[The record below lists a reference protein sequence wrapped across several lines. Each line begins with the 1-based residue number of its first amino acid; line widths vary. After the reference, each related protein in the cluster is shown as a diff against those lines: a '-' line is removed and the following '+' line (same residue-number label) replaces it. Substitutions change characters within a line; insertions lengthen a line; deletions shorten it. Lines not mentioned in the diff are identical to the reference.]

1 MKLVSKLRSV
11 LDPIDK
17 EFQSKDNLQL
27 AAVLIPI
34 FLKDEKV
41 LFTKRTELVKHHQ
54 GQIAFPGGRFDDKDE
69 NLLATALRETRE
81 EVGIKHET
89 IEIVGKLDPADTIS
103 NHHVHP
109 YVGIIS
115 DDVTIKI
122 NPDEVAEYFFVPLSK
137 LLEKETLKQG
147 EFEGETRFYY
157 SVNEYKI
164 WGITAGI
171 LSDLLTRLKS
181 I

>member
-1 MKLVSKLRSV
+1 MNLISKLRSV
-11 LDPIDK
+11 LDPIDR
-17 EFQSKDNLQL
+17 EFQLKDNLRL

-41 LFTKRTELVKHHQ
+41 LFTKRTEQVKHHQ
-54 GQIAFPGGRFDDKDE
+54 GQIAFPGGRFEDKDE
-69 NLLATALRETRE
+69 NLLTTALRETHE
-81 EVGIKHET
+81 EVGIKPGAV
-89 IEIVGKLDPADTIS
+89 EILGKLNPADTIS
-103 NHHVHP
+103 HHHVHP
-109 YVGIIS
+109 YVGTIS
-115 DDVTIKI
+115 EDVSLEI
-122 NPDEVAEYFFVPLSK
+122 NLDEVAEYFFVPLSQ
-137 LLEKETLKQG
+137 LLAEETLKQG
-147 EFEGETRFYY
+147 EFDGENRFYY

>member
-1 MKLVSKLRSV
+1 MNLVSKFQSV

-17 EFQSKDNLQL
+17 KFQSKDNLRL

-34 FLKDEKV
+34 FLKDERV

-54 GQIAFPGGRFDDKDE
+54 GQIAFPGGRFEDKDQ
-69 NLLATALRETRE
+69 NLLTTALRETNE
-81 EVGIKHET
+81 EVGIKPDA
-89 IEIVGKLDPADTIS
+89 IEIVGKLDPTDTIS
-103 NHHVHP
+103 HHQVHP

-115 DDVTIKI
+115 DNVTIKI

-137 LLEKETLKQG
+137 LLEKETLRQG
-147 EFEGETRFYY
+147 NFEGETRFYY
-157 SVNEYKI
+157 SVNEHKI

-171 LSDLLTRLKS
+171 LSDLLTRLRS

>member
-1 MKLVSKLRSV
+1 MNLLSKLRAV

-17 EFQSKDNLQL
+17 KFQLEENLRL

-34 FLKDEKV
+34 FLKNERV
-41 LFTKRTELVKHHQ
+41 LLTKRTDFVKQHQ
-54 GQIAFPGGRFDDKDE
+54 GQIAFPGGKFDDKDG
-69 NLLATALRETRE
+69 NLSTTALRETYE
-81 EVGIKHET
+81 EVGIEPKA
-89 IEIVGKLDPADTIS
+89 IEIIGKLDPVSTIS
-103 NHHVHP
+103 HHYVHP
-109 YVGIIS
+109 YVGVIS
-115 DDVTIKI
+115 DDVSIKI

-147 EFEGETRFYY
+147 TFDGENRFYY
-157 SVNEYKI
+157 SVNDYKI

-171 LSDLLTRLKS
+171 VSDLIARIKS

>member
-1 MKLVSKLRSV
+1 MNLASKLRSV

-17 EFQSKDNLQL
+17 EFQSKDNLRL

-34 FLKDEKV
+34 FLKNERV

-54 GQIAFPGGRFDDKDE
+54 GQIAFPGGRFEDKDQ
-69 NLLATALRETRE
+69 NLLTTALRETQE
-81 EVGIKHET
+81 EVGIKPGAV
-89 IEIVGKLDPADTIS
+89 EILGKLDPAETIS
-103 NHHVHP
+103 HHQVHP

-115 DDVTIKI
+115 DDI
-122 NPDEVAEYFFVPLSK
+122 NLEINHDEVAECFFVPLSK

-147 EFEGETRFYY
+147 EFDGETRFYY
-157 SVNEYKI
+157 SVNDYKI

>member
-1 MKLVSKLRSV
+1 MNLVSKLRSV

-17 EFQSKDNLQL
+17 EFQSKDNLRL

-34 FLKDEKV
+34 FLKDERV

-54 GQIAFPGGRFDDKDE
+54 GQIAFPGGRFENKDQ
-69 NLLATALRETRE
+69 NLLTTALRETHE
-81 EVGIKHET
+81 EVGIQPRAV
-89 IEIVGKLDPADTIS
+89 EILGKLDPADTIS
-103 NHHVHP
+103 HHHVHP

-115 DDVTIKI
+115 DDINLEI

-147 EFEGETRFYY
+147 EFDGETRFYY
-157 SVNEYKI
+157 SVNDYKI